1 MNAETFL
8 EWREQNSFY
17 FKNQISQFLC
27 MISLDL
33 VRYTPHDYNYTD
45 SIEGRITED
54 KEPERE
60 KAKAACEE
68 IEERIE
74 ALLSLRLRYT

>member
-27 MISLDL
+27 MISLDF

-54 KEPERE
+54 KEPESQKE
-60 KAKAACEE
+60 KKQKQLVKKLRKGSRLC
-68 IEERIE
+68 
-74 ALLSLRLRYT
+74 SLRN

>member
-1 MNAETFL
+1 
-8 EWREQNSFY
+8 
-17 FKNQISQFLC
+17 

-45 SIEGRITED
+45 SIEWRITED

-68 IEERIE
+68 TEERIE
-74 ALLSLRLRYT
+74 ALLSSRLRYT